1 MKKHI
6 CIPLK
11 YRLIIV
17 FSWCFTMLHDVA
29 WIHVS
34 GEHISKR
41 KSMTFHDHKHWPVG
55 WFLATKHPW
64 STPWNSTCN
73 PWYKCQG
80 SIGQPTPTNVHDLFL
95 LLSARFQI
103 VITLSLWECSKRI
116 KGQNRWLSSSCKFSR
131 IQHFAKTGACIKKR
145 IPQSGNQPWEIPPFS
160 SMLFPMSMPIY
171 RDFPASHVW
180 LSIVAALWA
189 AGTVQGPRS
198 WLSRLPRWPGR

>member
-1 MKKHI
+1 MMFH
-6 CIPLK
+6 
-11 YRLIIV
+11 Y
-17 FSWCFTMLHDVA
+17 VA
-29 WIHVS
+29 WCCMDPCVRRAHIKTQIHY
-34 GEHISKR
+34 H
-41 KSMTFHDHKHWPVG
+41 HYHKHWPGG

-80 SIGQPTPTNVHDLFL
+80 SIGQPTSTNVHDLFL
-95 LLSARFQI
+95 LLSARFQT
-103 VITLSLWECSKRI
+103 VITLSLSLGMQQKNA

-131 IQHFAKTGACIKKR
+131 IQHFAKTGACIKKI
-145 IPQSGNQPWEIPPFS
+145 IPQSGNQPWETPPFG
-160 SMLFPMSMPIY
+160 SMIFPMSMPIY

-180 LSIVAALWA
+180 LVAALWA